1 MIIDPE
7 IERLWDEEVNG
18 ARISPDA
25 SFDAY
30 CKIDAVNVSRAK
42 AIDVSPLAYR
52 HLVTTDKGRDDT
64 DPMRVGRAV
73 HTRVLEPHKWGAT
86 PGNTWQGERFT
97 FFSGRRSGKAWELH
111 KETWHDCT
119 TLTESA
125 WSNVEAMARA
135 VFAHPVAA
143 WYLDGSENERNVVW
157 TDEASGLRCKARI
170 DAVTRRGAIVDLKT
184 ARSIVPDRFA
194 REVATRGYYV
204 QAAHYVNGAVAAG
217 LFAVAPKFVIIAVES
232 RPPFDVAVYELGT
245 ESMEAGRVK
254 MAELLDKIKTHTESG
269 KWPGVAPD
277 LRVIEVPTWALGDL
291 DETFEDTEI
300 EDE

>member
-1 MIIDPE
+1 VIDPE
-7 IERLWDEEVNG
+7 IERLWAEQETG
-18 ARISPDA
+18 PRLSPDA
-25 SFDAY
+25 GFDAY
-30 CKIDAVNVSRAK
+30 CRWDAVNVSRAK
-42 AIDVSPLAYR
+42 AIDVSPLAYW

-73 HTRVLEPHKWGAT
+73 HTRVLEPSKWGAH
-86 PGNTWQGERFT
+86 PGGVWSGERFT
-97 FFSGRRSGKAWELH
+97 FYQGRRSGKAWESH

-119 TLTESA
+119 TLTEEA

-143 WYLDGSENERNVVW
+143 WYLDGSENERNVTW
-157 TDEASGLRCKARI
+157 TDAATNLPCKARI

-204 QAAHYVNGAVAAG
+204 QAAHYVNGAMAAG
-217 LFAVAPKFVIIAVES
+217 LFAVEPKFIIIAVES
-232 RPPFDVAVYELGT
+232 KPPFDVAVYELGT
-245 ESMEAGRVK
+245 QSMDAGKAK
-254 MAELLDKIKTHTESG
+254 MAELLGKIKMHTESG

-291 DETFEDTEI
+291 DEPFEDTEI